1 MNWIQRTKGL
11 WQKLI
16 EYARAHL
23 WFSLIGTM
31 MLVFLLTALVFQS
44 YLKNQYF
51 DYLVNETWQT
61 EQVALD
67 AAADN
72 LDGQLKEALRV
83 GSEIALHKNLRNL
96 VDVVVSFSLNH
107 IVESGSLVGNQQGY
121 ICGYL
126 TDEEETIIYH
136 EEKES
141 IGMSNEAYIEETGAI
156 TLERSLRY
164 FGWNAHIAIDTEE
177 IQNDVNLMYQRGIAA
192 YSILLF
198 LCALLWDFLMRR
210 ILHPI
215 DTIVSAMKEVQKG
228 ASNQKIEVKG
238 TNELWQLA
246 EQYNNM
252 IDALQRQQ
260 EEVHW
265 ILFRRAMQAKLT
277 SGSWRRN
284 WVSVQNISAICSPKI
299 SGKPFLPFF

>member
-1 MNWIQRTKGL
+1 
-11 WQKLI
+11 
-16 EYARAHL
+16 
-23 WFSLIGTM
+23 
-31 MLVFLLTALVFQS
+31 
-44 YLKNQYF
+44 
-51 DYLVNETWQT
+51 
-61 EQVALD
+61 
-67 AAADN
+67 
-72 LDGQLKEALRV
+72 
-83 GSEIALHKNLRNL
+83 
-96 VDVVVSFSLNH
+96 
-107 IVESGSLVGNQQGY
+107 
-121 ICGYL
+121 
-126 TDEEETIIYH
+126 
-136 EEKES
+136 
-141 IGMSNEAYIEETGAI
+141 
-156 TLERSLRY
+156 
-164 FGWNAHIAIDTEE
+164 
-177 IQNDVNLMYQRGIAA
+177 
-192 YSILLF
+192 
-198 LCALLWDFLMRR
+198 MRR

-260 EEVHW
+260 EEVQR